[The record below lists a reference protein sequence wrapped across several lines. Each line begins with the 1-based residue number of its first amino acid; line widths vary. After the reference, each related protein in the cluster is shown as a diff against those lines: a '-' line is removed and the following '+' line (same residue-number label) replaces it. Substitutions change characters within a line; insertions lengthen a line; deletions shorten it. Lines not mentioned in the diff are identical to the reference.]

1 MALGGL
7 WHGAAWTF
15 VAWGLLHGVGLAVGR
30 WRAARGS
37 GSVPP
42 ALQRA
47 ATFHFV
53 CLGWLLFRA
62 DSLHTVGTMLVR
74 LFTAWGPAP
83 AVTPL
88 VLLAVAFGIGVQYI
102 PKGLPERA
110 EAAFARAGTLA
121 QGAALGALLFV
132 FSALGPQGVAP
143 FIYFRF

>member
-1 MALGGL
+1 
-7 WHGAAWTF
+7 
-15 VAWGLLHGVGLAVGR
+15 GLLHGVGLAAGR
-30 WRAARGS
+30 WREARAAAGGTTWGS
-37 GSVPP
+37 PAWVPGSLHP

-62 DSLHTVGTMLVR
+62 DSLHTVGTMLAR
-74 LFTAWGPAP
+74 LLTAWGPAP